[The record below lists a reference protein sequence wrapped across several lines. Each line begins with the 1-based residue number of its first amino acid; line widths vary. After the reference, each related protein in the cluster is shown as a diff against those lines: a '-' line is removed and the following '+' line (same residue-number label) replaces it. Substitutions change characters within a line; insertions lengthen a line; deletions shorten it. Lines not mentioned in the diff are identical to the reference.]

1 MSERRS
7 FLSWSIFRPVTV
19 TMFFVAFSV
28 AGVIAYKN
36 IPLQMMPDGI
46 TWPVL
51 TIIVNYPDANPSDVE
66 KKITRPIEEMAG
78 TIQGVKEIR
87 SRSSSTGSRVRLH
100 FKSTVDLNIMY
111 NQLQDRME
119 RLMVDFPEDVTRYRI
134 RKFNF
139 QDFPIQYVGISLR
152 KKDKNVKPED
162 ALKKLVDY
170 ASLFDRTMLMRL
182 EQEDGIANVELHG
195 TYNKKIYIDLIPD
208 KVAAYHVNVFQLVQ
222 RLRNAN
228 LNLTQGKIVD
238 NRGTFLVRSLGK
250 FTSLKDIRE
259 FPVKEGIQ
267 LQDVAEIFLASSLK
281 SFRVRINALPAMFC
295 EIYKESGANT
305 VKVCT
310 KVKEIMESYKKDS
323 RFENFEF
330 TFLYSEGDDIEDA
343 LLNLQQTLLWGAFF
357 AVLVLFFF
365 LRSVRMTFV
374 ITFSIPVSLM
384 MAIVVVH
391 AYGGTLNLISLMG
404 FTLGVGMLLDNAVVV
419 VENIYRHLEKGLSL
433 MDAAVKGVN
442 EVGLAILLATSTT
455 LVVFIPSMVMTEG
468 TERVMMVEMG
478 GAVCYS
484 LVASLIVALVFIPP
498 AVYAMEKRK
507 KTVKRFMI
515 FEKIIAKSNDIY
527 YKILSWVMARRF
539 ETICFILIP
548 LTYSTWIIK
557 GKIGV
562 TNQQN
567 GSQRQMQ
574 VRFSFTDSQDVS
586 KNSAL
591 LLKVEQAIFAK
602 KKELEIINMLSF
614 CRDNSGRIRLWFSE
628 GDDIKRSTD
637 EIAQD
642 VQKLIPRLPGV
653 SIRGNWQQSSSGGG
667 NQEEGDVPI
676 VLRGENPETLREI
689 GKEVEKLLQGI
700 PELLDV
706 GVEESEQAEEII
718 VHLDREQTQ
727 RYDISPQRT
736 ATTISYALRGFTVS
750 QFQVDDHEI
759 PIEIQFEQSL
769 VANADMLNDITVY
782 NRNEEEVTLGT
793 LGEILYEKGF
803 ATIRRRNRK
812 TTFTI
817 NATANKSNLTA
828 LGVKID
834 KALQTLKL
842 PRGYTIN
849 KEGRFVELEENQNT
863 FLLTMGLAI
872 VLVFLL
878 MGFLFESFILPFSII
893 LSIPFAFIG
902 VFWILYLTSTPISMM
917 VYLGNIILAGVVVNN
932 GIVLVDY
939 INRLRGEGIER
950 TEAILQASFARFRPI
965 MMTSLTTLFGLL
977 PMAIGTA
984 DFAGTPYYPLGRTVI
999 GGLTMS
1005 TLLTLLIVPIFYVFF
1020 DDLRNTFLRLV
1031 TGVFIKG
1038 K

>member
-28 AGVIAYKN
+28 AGVIAYKS

-51 TIIVNYPDANPSDVE
+51 TISVSYDNANPSDVE

-78 TIQGVKEIR
+78 TIQGVKKIR
-87 SRSSSTGSRVRLH
+87 SRSSSSGSRVRL
-100 FKSTVDLNIMY
+100 FFDSSADLNVMY

-139 QDFPIQYVGISLR
+139 QDFPIQYLGISL
-152 KKDKNVKPED
+152 KNEDKSLSPQES
-162 ALKKLVDY
+162 LKQLVDY
-170 ASLFDRTMLMRL
+170 SALFERTVLMRL

-195 TYNKKIYIDLIPD
+195 TYSKKIYIDLIPD

-228 LNLTQGKIVD
+228 LNLTQGKLLD
-238 NRGTFLVRSLGK
+238 DRGTFLVRSLGK
-250 FTSLKDIRE
+250 FTSLNDIRD
-259 FPVKEGIQ
+259 FPVKEGIK
-267 LQDVAEIFLASSLK
+267 LKDIADIFLASSLR
-281 SFRVRINALPAMFC
+281 SFRVRINTLPAMFC
-295 EIYKESGANT
+295 EISKESGANT
-305 VKVCT
+305 VEVCR
-310 KVKEIMESYKKDS
+310 KVKKIIASYEQDP
-323 RFENFEF
+323 RFEKFAF
-330 TFLYSEGDDIEDA
+330 TFLHSEGDAIEEA
-343 LLNLQQTLLWGAFF
+343 LTNLQETLLWGAFF

-384 MAIVVVH
+384 MALVVVH

-419 VENIYRHLEKGLSL
+419 VENIYRHLENGLSL
-433 MDAAVKGVN
+433 LDAAVKGVN

-455 LVVFIPSMVMTEG
+455 LVVFIPSMVMTDG
-468 TERVMMVEMG
+468 SDSIFMIEMG

-498 AVYAMEKRK
+498 AVYTMEKRK
-507 KTVKRFMI
+507 KTVKRFFI
-515 FEKIIAKSNDIY
+515 FEKIVYKSSRAY
-527 YKILSWVMARRF
+527 YHTLSWVMAHRF
-539 ETICFILIP
+539 ETLCFILIP
-548 LTYSTWIIK
+548 LAYSTWHISE
-557 GKIGV
+557 KIGV
-562 TNQQN
+562 TNQQQ
-567 GSQRQMQ
+567 GSQREMR
-574 VRFSFTDSQDVS
+574 VHFSFTDSQDIN
-586 KNSAL
+586 KNSEL
-591 LLKVEQAIFAK
+591 LLKIEKAILAK
-602 KKELEIINMLSF
+602 KNELEIINFLSF
-614 CRDNSGRIRLWFSE
+614 SRDDSARIRFWFTK
-628 GDDIKRSTD
+628 GDDIKRTTN

-642 VQKLIPRLPGV
+642 IQKLIPPLPGV
-653 SIRGNWQQSSSGGG
+653 AVRGNWRKSGGG
-667 NQEEGDVPI
+667 GGGDQEEGDVPI
-676 VLRGENPETLREI
+676 VLRGENPETLRDI
-689 GKEVEKLLQGI
+689 GREVEKLLVNI

-706 GVEESEQAEEII
+706 GVEESEQSEEII
-718 VHLDREQTQ
+718 LYLNRDRTE
-727 RYDISPQRT
+727 RYNVSPRQT
-736 ATTISYALRGFTVS
+736 ATTVSYALRGSIIS
-750 QFQVDDHEI
+750 QFQIDDNEI
-759 PIEIQFEQSL
+759 PIEIQFSQSL
-769 VANADMLNDITVY
+769 VANADMLRDVKVY
-782 NRNEEEVTLGT
+782 NRDQEEVALGT
-793 LGEILYEKGF
+793 LGKILYEKGF
-803 ATIRRRNRK
+803 ATIRRTDRK
-812 TTFTI
+812 TTYTI
-817 NATANKSNLTA
+817 NATANKSD
-828 LGVKID
+828 LGILGEKID
-834 KALQTLKL
+834 KALKTLKL

-849 KEGRFVELEENQNT
+849 KEGRFIELEENQDS
-863 FLLTMGLAI
+863 FMKSMGLAV

-878 MGFLFESFILPFSII
+878 MGFLFESFVLPFSII

-902 VFWILYLTSTPISMM
+902 VYWTLYLTSTPISMM

-939 INRLRGEGIER
+939 INRLRNEGMER
-950 TEAILQASFARFRPI
+950 SQAILEASFARFRPI

-977 PMAIGTA
+977 PMAVGTSE
-984 DFAGTPYYPLGRTVI
+984 FAGTPYYPLGRTVI

-1020 DDLRNTFLRLV
+1020 DDLRNTFLRLI
-1031 TGVFIKG
+1031 TGVFIK